1 MEWYYAVGVQQNG
14 PVGPEELD
22 RLVRTGA
29 VTSETMVWR
38 EGMSGWRPYG
48 QVAQEPP
55 VSRPPPAAGSVAPQA
70 AGVVCTECGR
80 AFPLDEVV
88 RLGKGYVCA
97 SCKPQALQKLR
108 EGVVDSA
115 SEEIR
120 KAHIKHEASIKSIG
134 ILYYLGGIFVG
145 IMGIMVFLVGGGASA
160 LPQNRFIG
168 LFLLALAAAQLF
180 TGTGLRRLKSWARAP
195 TGILSGIGLFGFPM
209 GTLINGWILYLVFS
223 KKGSTVFSEEYRRVI
238 AETPHIKYR
247 TSVVVWILLGLLL
260 LLIAIAVL
268 AALIRPIR

>member
-1 MEWYYAVGVQQNG
+1 
-14 PVGPEELD
+14 
-22 RLVRTGA
+22 
-29 VTSETMVWR
+29 
-38 EGMSGWRPYG
+38 
-48 QVAQEPP
+48 
-55 VSRPPPAAGSVAPQA
+55 
-70 AGVVCTECGR
+70 VVCTECGR

-97 SCKPQALQKLR
+97 ACKPQALQKLR

-120 KAHIKHEASIKSIG
+120 KAHIKHEASVKSVG
-134 ILYYLGGIFVG
+134 ILYYLGGVG
-145 IMGIMVFLVGGGASA
+145 VGLMGVAMLILADGSGQSGQAWITA
-160 LPQNRFIG
+160 
-168 LFLLALAAAQLF
+168 LFLLMLSAGQVF
-180 TGTGLRRLKSWARAP
+180 TGTGLRRLKPWARVP
-195 TGILSGIGLFGFPM
+195 TGILSGIGLLGFPI

-223 KKGSTVFSEEYRRVI
+223 KKGSTVFSEQYRRVI